1 MLLLKST
8 SPLVKSFFLC
18 VFFFTKWA
26 DDSSN
31 FTCVLYG
38 FMNCEYSNIQK
49 WSILIVK
56 VLKKKLFNQV
66 NFWISKSTLQKND
79 YLSRRLK
86 TIEDHWI
93 PLETIED
100 HWRPLETI
108 EFVAYIQQLVNWK
121 RVWGC
126 KSEFW
131 LKKNL
136 FISSPLCLWN

>member
-1 MLLLKST
+1 M
-8 SPLVKSFFLC
+8 C
-18 VFFFTKWA
+18 VFFLQNEQMIHPILRVCYTVLWTVNIRIFKS
-26 DDSSN
+26 DLSSLLK
-31 FTCVLYG
+31 F
-38 FMNCEYSNIQK
+38 F
-49 WSILIVK
+49 
-56 VLKKKLFNQV
+56 LKKKLFNQV
-66 NFWISKSTLQKND
+66 NFWISKSTLQEND

-93 PLETIED
+93 PLKTIED